1 MKEILRKFNYNYFK
15 FKKNLILRKKCPCCL
30 SDKKKVTWVNFNKYF
45 KAVRCIKCNFIYIE
59 NILNNTA
66 LNDYYNNYVDFRLK
80 NKIKLVQRKKM
91 YEIDFKYLNLYK
103 KKGRLLDIGCSHG
116 GFLKILQ
123 KKYNSYGIDI
133 DAEGY

>member
-1 MKEILRKFNYNYFK
+1 MKETLRKFNYNYFK
-15 FKKNLILRKKCPCCL
+15 FKKNLILRKKCPCCY
-30 SDKKKVTWVNFNKYF
+30 SDKKKVTWVKFNKYF
-45 KAVRCIKCNFIYIE
+45 KAVRCIACDFIYIE

-80 NKIKLVQRKKM
+80 NKIKLLQRKKM

-116 GFLKILQ
+116 GFLT
-123 KKYNSYGIDI
+123 
-133 DAEGY
+133 

>member
-15 FKKNLILRKKCPCCL
+15 FRKNLILRKNVL
-30 SDKKKVTWVNFNKYF
+30 VAFLIKKVTWVNFNKYF

-80 NKIKLVQRKKM
+80 NKIKLVQRK
-91 YEIDFKYLNLYK
+91 NV
-103 KKGRLLDIGCSHG
+103 
-116 GFLKILQ
+116 
-123 KKYNSYGIDI
+123 
-133 DAEGY
+133 